1 LRRRSRKHGGG
12 WSHSLYNYILYN
24 DFEKETPMARA
35 RKKTVRKRI
44 LWTSADVKFLR
55 KAAGRQ
61 PVSQISR
68 QLKRSEAAVR
78 YKATMLKVSLA
89 MKKRR

>member
-1 LRRRSRKHGGG
+1 MRRFKFIRSL
-12 WSHSLYNYILYN
+12 SN
-24 DFEKETPMARA
+24 KENAMPRA
-35 RKKTVRKRI
+35 RKKTARKRI

-68 QLKRSEAAVR
+68 QLHRSEAAVR

-89 MKKRR
+89 MKRR

>member
-1 LRRRSRKHGGG
+1 LFTNVYKVFQTRK
-12 WSHSLYNYILYN
+12 
-24 DFEKETPMARA
+24 KPMPRA
-35 RKKTVRKRI
+35 RKKTARKRI
-44 LWTSADVKFLR
+44 LWTTADVKFLR

-68 QLKRSEAAVR
+68 QLRRSEAAVR

-89 MKKRR
+89 MKRR

>member
-1 LRRRSRKHGGG
+1 MERIYRK
-12 WSHSLYNYILYN
+12 SPQSDTFATNFYKVFQTRI
-24 DFEKETPMARA
+24 KPMPRA
-35 RKKTVRKRI
+35 RKKTARKRI

-55 KAAGRQ
+55 KSAGRQ

-68 QLKRSEAAVR
+68 QLHRSEAAVR

-89 MKKRR
+89 MKRR

>member
-1 LRRRSRKHGGG
+1 VPPAKDAAAIGHKVFTTIR
-12 WSHSLYNYILYN
+12 YN
-24 DFEKETPMARA
+24 DLKKDIPMARA
-35 RKKTVRKRI
+35 RKKTARKRI
-44 LWTSADVKFLR
+44 LWTSADVKLMR

-68 QLKRSEAAVR
+68 QLRRSEAAVR

-89 MKKRR
+89 LKKRR